1 MIDQGNHL
9 RAGRH
14 GRYRAPADTVLP
26 LRAYL
31 AFVLGAVFLT
41 GLFWLTWKSQFA
53 APLGYLFDTQT
64 EGVEAGYCL
73 AVART
78 IAPGGGGGGYV
89 GEAQDFWL
97 KRLMGFRGDLA
108 GNIAKGEAALG
119 RHLLVGKAPE
129 RLWLIDAMDACSN
142 KAINFGARFRAFD

>member
-1 MIDQGNHL
+1 MVDQGNHL
-9 RAGRH
+9 RAVRPSS
-14 GRYRAPADTVLP
+14 RTQAETALP
-26 LRAYL
+26 FRVYI

-53 APLGYLFDTQT
+53 APLGYLFDTPS

-97 KRLMGFRGDLA
+97 NRLMGFGGDLA

-119 RHLLVGKAPE
+119 SHLLAKKGPE

-142 KAINFGARFRAFD
+142 KAINYGARFRAFD